1 MAQALA
7 TPGSCRVLNCGRA
20 LNVHG
25 RTATG
30 IPRSKEDL
38 RLKIVI
44 LGPDG
49 AGKSSVIS
57 GLLDQLNPAGFVV
70 KMRHLKPRTVAK
82 LRGQP
87 EMIVVDPHGK
97 PPRGAF
103 LSLVK
108 LIVWI
113 FEEWYANFFHE
124 KKSTLLVCD
133 RYYHDLLVDPRR
145 YRFGA
150 PLWTAKLV
158 GMLMPQPKLW
168 ILLNAPAEV
177 LQARKQ
183 EVAPAETARQCE
195 AYVKFIRTRR
205 NHAIIDASQPLDKVI
220 TDVEQVITNA
230 LVEHEGNCE

>member
-1 MAQALA
+1 MS
-7 TPGSCRVLNCGRA
+7 GIEVL
-20 LNVHG
+20 
-25 RTATG
+25 
-30 IPRSKEDL
+30 SKEIL
-38 RLKIVI
+38 KLKIVI

-57 GLLDQLNPAGFVV
+57 GLLDRLNPAGFVV
-70 KMRHLKPRTVAK
+70 KMRHLKPRMVAK

-108 LIVWI
+108 LFVWI
-113 FEEWYANFFHE
+113 FEEWYASLFNE
-124 KKSTLLVCD
+124 KRDTLLICD

-183 EVAPAETARQCE
+183 EVAPKETARQCG
-195 AYVKFIRTRR
+195 AYLKFIRTRR
-205 NHAIIDASQPLDKVI
+205 RHAIIDASQPLDKVVM
-220 TDVEQVITNA
+220 DVEQVIA
-230 LVEHEGNCE
+230 DMLVGHEGNRE